1 MDTENEKNKLIIKKT
16 SNEDQVSN
24 TKKDTTKSTTSKYI
38 SSFKKYIRII
48 LIIIALI
55 CILYYG
61 YPYYQ
66 KHVAKT
72 HTEQLTSDV
81 LNNANSDSKLIT
93 DGNVKW
99 NLESEI
105 KELVN
110 KQNCF
115 IKSRALNP

>member
-16 SNEDQVSN
+16 SNEVDNV
-24 TKKDTTKSTTSKYI
+24 KKDTTKSTSSKYI

-66 KHVAKT
+66 KHIAKT
-72 HTEQLTSDV
+72 HTEHLTSGVLKDV
-81 LNNANSDSKLIT
+81 NSDSKLIT

-105 KELVN
+105 KDLVN

-115 IKSRALNP
+115 IKSKALNP